1 MLTHTIAAVS
11 TPHGKGGVA
20 MIRISGD
27 GTRAI
32 IERVFVPRG
41 QTPPAAAPRRA
52 VFGLIRDSGQALC
65 DSGQGERDPGRTADD
80 AGKLPHDGEQASFP
94 DSADLATKS
103 DRTDRDGGQI
113 IDSGMCTFFAAPA
126 SYTGED
132 TAEITCHGGI
142 AVTARVLGAV
152 LRAGAELAGPGE
164 FTRRAF
170 INGKLTLSEAD
181 AVGLLI
187 DADTD
192 ARAELAAN
200 AASGV
205 LSAEIRRIAD
215 SITEPLSA
223 LYAAIDYPDEDLG
236 EIEPAQIA
244 EKLEKSCAGLDALAA
259 TYRRGSAI
267 VDGVPSAI
275 VGAPNAGKSSL
286 YNAVC
291 GSDAAIVTDIAGT
304 TRDVLTQTVS
314 FGGVTL
320 LMRDTAGLRQSGD
333 TVEQIGVERAKST
346 AGESALVLFVYDL
359 SRALTQEERDFAGD
373 FVRQHPDC
381 VTVAVFNKCDLGRA
395 LSESDEAFLRS
406 LHRDAVTLSAQKGLG
421 IDALAKTVAGLYG
434 TLEDHSGDAVIWS
447 AAQLAAISR
456 SHDLLCEC
464 VSALRSGDMPD
475 AACTMAESAL
485 ESLMQIDGRGVS
497 EEIVNTIFSRF
508 CVGK

>member
-1 MLTHTIAAVS
+1 MLTHTIAAIS

-27 GTRAI
+27 ATRAI
-32 IERVFVPRG
+32 LDRVFVPRG
-41 QTPPAAAPRRA
+41 QTSPAAAPRRA
-52 VFGLIRDSGQALC
+52 VFGSICDGAQAEPSAGEPPVRAAEQGVC
-65 DSGQGERDPGRTADD
+65 DGEDIPVRA
-80 AGKLPHDGEQASFP
+80 AGKV
-94 DSADLATKS
+94 
-103 DRTDRDGGQI
+103 
-113 IDSGMCTFFAAPA
+113 IDTGMCTFFAAPA

-132 TAEITCHGGI
+132 TAEITCHGGT

-152 LRAGAELAGPGE
+152 LRAGAKLAGPGE

-192 ARAELAAN
+192 ARAELAAT
-200 AASGV
+200 AASGA
-205 LSAEIRRIAD
+205 LSSEIARIAD

-223 LYAAIDYPDEDLG
+223 LYAAIDYPDEDIG
-236 EIEPAQIA
+236 EIEPADIA
-244 EKLEKSCAGLDALAA
+244 ARLEQSAAALAVLA
-259 TYRRGSAI
+259 DTYRRGSAI

-286 YNAVC
+286 YNAIC
-291 GSDAAIVTDIAGT
+291 GHDAAIVTDIAGT
-304 TRDVLTQTVS
+304 TRDVLSQTVS

-320 LMRDTAGLRQSGD
+320 LMRDTAGLRESGD
-333 TVEQIGVERAKST
+333 AVEQIGVERAKNT
-346 AGESALVLFVYDL
+346 AEESALVLFVYDL
-359 SRALTQEERDFAGD
+359 SRALTEDERDFAED
-373 FVRQHPDC
+373 FAARHPDC
-381 VTVAVFNKCDLGRA
+381 QTIAVFNKCDLSRA
-395 LSESDEAFLRS
+395 LSEDDEARLRT
-406 LHRDAVTLSAQKGLG
+406 LHRASVTISARSGLG
-421 IDALAKTVAGLYG
+421 TDTLASVIAGLYD
-434 TLEDHSGDAVIWS
+434 TLGDHSNDAVIWS

-456 SHDLLCEC
+456 ARDLLGEC
-464 VSALRSGDMPD
+464 TEALRSGDMPD

-497 EEIVNTIFSRF
+497 EEIVNTIFARF